1 MMDSAALSS
10 RFKALELAPFAVH
23 SPASILQSLVTCGL
37 VGQLMPDA
45 QHAGLGIDCQ
55 LIEASKDCL
64 LLRAKIAPEA
74 PPWRQAL
81 AIFKPGRHIVH
92 LPCAEL
98 IACGNEL
105 LQCRFPETIWQVPRR
120 AMYRVAPPAA
130 PPMRLKAHSPSGSS
144 PWRGKAIDLSLGGL
158 SFAIDAAQAPC
169 KVDAVLPACQLSDGN
184 WSSPHFDLRV
194 CSVGPGESK
203 DSWRIG
209 AALYYPERDI
219 ISSLQLASYR
229 FEVAN
234 RAISRSASGS
244 A

>member
-1 MMDSAALSS
+1 MDSAALSN
-10 RFKALELAPFAVH
+10 RFQTLELAPFAVH
-23 SPASILQSLVTCGL
+23 SPAAILQSLVACGL
-37 VGQLMPDA
+37 VGQLMPDT

-64 LLRAKIAPEA
+64 LLRASIAPQT
-74 PPWRQAL
+74 PPWQKAL
-81 AIFKPGRHIVH
+81 AIFKPGQHIVH

-98 IACGNEL
+98 FACNDEL
-105 LQCRFPETIWQVPRR
+105 LQCRFPETIWQMPRR
-120 AMYRVAPPAA
+120 ALFRVAPPAA
-130 PPMRLKAHSPSGSS
+130 PPLRLKAHSPSGSS
-144 PWRGKAIDLSLGGL
+144 PWRGKAIDLSIGGL

-169 KVDAVLPACQLSDGN
+169 QVDAILPACQLSDGN

-194 CSVGPGESK
+194 RSVEPGASK

-234 RAISRSASGS
+234 RAISRSASRS

>member
-1 MMDSAALSS
+1 MDSAALSN
-10 RFKALELAPFAVH
+10 RFQTLELAPFAVH
-23 SPASILQSLVTCGL
+23 SPAAILQSLVSCGL
-37 VGQLMPDA
+37 FGQLMPDA

-55 LIEASKDCL
+55 LIEARKDCL
-64 LLRAKIAPEA
+64 LLRARISP

-98 IACGNEL
+98 IACGDEL
-105 LQCRFPETIWQVPRR
+105 LQCRFPETIWQMPRR
-120 AMYRVAPPAA
+120 ALFRVAPPAA
-130 PPMRLKAHSPSGSS
+130 PPMRLKAHNPSGST
-144 PWRGKAIDLSLGGL
+144 PWRGKTIDVSVGGL
-158 SFAIDAAQAPC
+158 SFAIDASQTPC
-169 KVDAVLPACQLSDGN
+169 PVDSILPACQLSDGN
-184 WSSPHFDLRV
+184 WSSPHFDLRI
-194 CSVGPGESK
+194 CSVGSGASK
-203 DSWRIG
+203 GSWRIG

-234 RAISRSASGS
+234 RANSRLASGS